1 MDKILI
7 VDDNNDT
14 RSNIDEL
21 LTLFDYDTDTAADGR
36 QALEK
41 VKSFQ
46 PHCMILD
53 LKLPEIDGWGV
64 MKTLKEEMQDGLI
77 IIVITAFGDVSS
89 AVRAVKAG
97 AFDFIEKPFNN
108 EVLLLSINR
117 AISNSRVKRE
127 LKKLKKSIGQTPKS
141 DEIFG
146 KSPAISKML
155 RQLEPMAKTN
165 ISIMIHGETGSG
177 KEVVAN
183 YIHSIS
189 ERRDKPFITVDC
201 GAIPGN
207 LIESELFGYEKG
219 AYTGAVKQTMGKFQ
233 AAHGGTLFLDEIG
246 NLPMK
251 QQRTILRAVE
261 QKTITP
267 VGSTKAIKVDTRL
280 FCATNDNLAE
290 KVADGTFR
298 EDLFYRLSEFVI
310 TIPALRERMEDI
322 PVIINSFIDQ
332 FGEELNPK
340 VKSISDD
347 ALKFLMKYNWPGNVR
362 QLRNIIRRA
371 MVLAEEE
378 IKIEHLNF
386 SQPAKK
392 DCSNQD
398 LIAEILNSEPPI
410 KHKIKEIIDGF
421 EKKVIQDLMI
431 KNKNN
436 ISKVSKIIGYD
447 RKTIYSKLDQF
458 GLNDKLN

>member
-1 MDKILI
+1 
-7 VDDNNDT
+7 
-14 RSNIDEL
+14 
-21 LTLFDYDTDTAADGR
+21 
-36 QALEK
+36 
-41 VKSFQ
+41 
-46 PHCMILD
+46 
-53 LKLPEIDGWGV
+53 
-64 MKTLKEEMQDGLI
+64 
-77 IIVITAFGDVSS
+77 
-89 AVRAVKAG
+89 
-97 AFDFIEKPFNN
+97 
-108 EVLLLSINR
+108 
-117 AISNSRVKRE
+117 
-127 LKKLKKSIGQTPKS
+127 
-141 DEIFG
+141 
-146 KSPAISKML
+146 
-155 RQLEPMAKTN
+155 
-165 ISIMIHGETGSG
+165 
-177 KEVVAN
+177 
-183 YIHSIS
+183 
-189 ERRDKPFITVDC
+189 
-201 GAIPGN
+201 
-207 LIESELFGYEKG
+207 
-219 AYTGAVKQTMGKFQ
+219 
-233 AAHGGTLFLDEIG
+233 
-246 NLPMK
+246 MK